1 MWTKS
6 SVQDSRPV
14 ISQGVRCEASACRA
28 RAPQA
33 GVALED
39 GQSRASRGD
48 GLCLTGHRGTWDP
61 LSGWEVI
68 SKERQKQETMGHRSA
83 PVVQLF
89 LAPLPPRV

>member
-6 SVQDSRPV
+6 SVQGSRPV
-14 ISQGVRCEASACRA
+14 ISQGVWCEASAYRA

-39 GQSRASRGD
+39 GQGRASRGD

-61 LSGWEVI
+61 LSSGEVI
-68 SKERQKQETMGHRSA
+68 SKERHKQETMGHRSA
-83 PVVQLF
+83 PMIQLF
-89 LAPLPPRV
+89 LASLPPLV